1 MWTKKILKYGY
12 DLSSLMQKE
21 KSVLKIKAGSLVFGP
36 YTSDYNIEGFNMNV
50 IEFVIKG
57 TPPPD

>member
-21 KSVLKIKAGSLVFGP
+21 KSVLKIKAGSIVFGL
-36 YTSDYNIEGFNMNV
+36 YTSDYNKEVQNECDRIRD
-50 IEFVIKG
+50 KG
-57 TPPPD
+57 NSSS